1 MLVNARS
8 VLCPHVVCCAVIFNN
23 TSKLVRLFSN
33 CWNFSLYQPVP
44 GLAAVSDKNIL
55 ILILILI
62 LDTVIQSS
70 SSLNR
75 FKQHLHVAG
84 PGRAERRLRAE
95 VPRLLP
101 LPGVHTGGGGRDP
114 GDDGLQGEADIQTH
128 TDRQKVDVDEST
140 YIDPF
145 LVQKF
150 VSQSL
155 LFFIKNKTKRLI

>member
-1 MLVNARS
+1 M
-8 VLCPHVVCCAVIFNN
+8 
-23 TSKLVRLFSN
+23 
-33 CWNFSLYQPVP
+33 
-44 GLAAVSDKNIL
+44 LAAVSDKNIL

-84 PGRAERRLRAE
+84 PGGAERRLRAE

-155 LFFIKNKTKRLI
+155 LFFIKNKTKRLDAGRIQMFQKV

>member
-1 MLVNARS
+1 MLELQFISTCARAS
-8 VLCPHVVCCAVIFNN
+8 
-23 TSKLVRLFSN
+23 
-33 CWNFSLYQPVP
+33 CWLRSPIKNK
-44 GLAAVSDKNIL
+44 KNIL
-55 ILILILI
+55 IL
-62 LDTVIQSS
+62 DTAIQSS
-70 SSLNR
+70 SNLNR
-75 FKQHLHVAG
+75 VKHYSYVAG

>member
-1 MLVNARS
+1 M
-8 VLCPHVVCCAVIFNN
+8 
-23 TSKLVRLFSN
+23 
-33 CWNFSLYQPVP
+33 
-44 GLAAVSDKNIL
+44 
-55 ILILILI
+55 
-62 LDTVIQSS
+62 
-70 SSLNR
+70 
-75 FKQHLHVAG
+75 HVAG
-84 PGRAERRLRAE
+84 PGCAERRLRAE

-155 LFFIKNKTKRLI
+155 LFFIKNKTKRLINIDAGRIQMFQKV

>member
-1 MLVNARS
+1 M
-8 VLCPHVVCCAVIFNN
+8 
-23 TSKLVRLFSN
+23 
-33 CWNFSLYQPVP
+33 
-44 GLAAVSDKNIL
+44 
-55 ILILILI
+55 
-62 LDTVIQSS
+62 
-70 SSLNR
+70 
-75 FKQHLHVAG
+75 HVAG

-155 LFFIKNKTKRLI
+155 FFFIKNKTKMTFIDAGRIQMFQKV

>member
-1 MLVNARS
+1 M
-8 VLCPHVVCCAVIFNN
+8 
-23 TSKLVRLFSN
+23 
-33 CWNFSLYQPVP
+33 
-44 GLAAVSDKNIL
+44 
-55 ILILILI
+55 
-62 LDTVIQSS
+62 QSS
-70 SSLNR
+70 SNLNR
-75 FKQHLHVAG
+75 FKQHSHVAG

-155 LFFIKNKTKRLI
+155 LFFY